1 MSATDERRDP
11 LQRLLGP
18 EGFEVTCEA
27 CFELLDQY
35 VELEL
40 AGADADARIPGLS
53 AHLEGCPA
61 CREEH
66 ESLLALVGADDS
78 EQA

>member
-1 MSATDERRDP
+1 VTDRNDEAVDARSV

-18 EGFEVTCEA
+18 EASELSCEA

-40 AGADADARIPGLS
+40 AGVPAEEAVPGML
-53 AHLEGCPA
+53 AHLEGCAA
-61 CREEH
+61 CHEEH
-66 ESLLALVGADDS
+66 ESLLALVREAR
-78 EQA
+78 